1 MLKQLPCDF
10 KQLLFCEIGEP
21 GQWGIALIGP
31 VPGTIDSLLELYF
44 YLRLNWKL
52 RYGWSAQRFTLVL
65 ILLAGW
71 HRSAFVQHTK
81 IELL

>member
-21 GQWGIALIGP
+21 GQWGIVLIGP

-52 RYGWSAQRFTLVL
+52 RYA
-65 ILLAGW
+65 
-71 HRSAFVQHTK
+71 
-81 IELL
+81 